1 MKTRIEFSDF
11 GLIALVET
19 DPHVLQIVGGGNEA
33 IPLIFGDETIE
44 LSLCFHAKPRRSKPY
59 IFKER
64 VAGNQDREKDHAHQ
78 YGSKFELHRAITS
91 RKA

>member
-1 MKTRIEFSDF
+1 
-11 GLIALVET
+11 
-19 DPHVLQIVGGGNEA
+19 
-33 IPLIFGDETIE
+33 
-44 LSLCFHAKPRRSKPY
+44 LCFHAKPRRSKPY